1 MGLELCRYRNTEI
14 DKYKH
19 GRNRHGDIE
28 TWVRVNV
35 TKRNVDERYM
45 KMYIETQTK
54 EIQRNR
60 KLGKTDM
67 EIYCTYKHRQK
78 RCREIENQA
87 KQKWRCTV
95 PRNIDKR
102 DVEKQKTRQNRH

>member
-1 MGLELCRYRNTEI
+1 MGLELCRYRSAEI

-45 KMYIETQTK
+45 KMYIET
-54 EIQRNR
+54 
-60 KLGKTDM
+60 
-67 EIYCTYKHRQK
+67 
-78 RCREIENQA
+78 
-87 KQKWRCTV
+87 
-95 PRNIDKR
+95 
-102 DVEKQKTRQNRH
+102 